1 MTSIKNFMLHSRKLH
16 QINYAKYVRSR
27 KSPAIFGYNNHNRDE
42 NAFSFPFLSFS
53 LSHLFTFS
61 LFPSHARTHTTHT
74 QTLFRFHKR
83 RRDIPPR
90 RDRYGIIE
98 SSQFI
103 YLLRVNMYVYIR
115 LFIRSCI
122 LFACLVCLLHA
133 IICI

>member
-1 MTSIKNFMLHSRKLH
+1 MLHSHKLH

-27 KSPAIFGYNNHNRDE
+27 KSPAIFGFYNNHNRDE
-42 NAFSFPFLSFS
+42 NAFSFPFFSFS
-53 LSHLFTFS
+53 LSHLFTFF
-61 LFPSHARTHTTHT
+61 LFPSLTHAYITYTHIH
-74 QTLFRFHKR
+74 TLFLCRFHKR

-103 YLLRVNMYVYIR
+103 YLRRVYMYVYIR
-115 LFIRSCI
+115 LFVRSCI
-122 LFACLVCLLHA
+122 LFACIVCLLHA